1 MKLVSAAVSMLC
13 ALSVSC
19 FAQPADLEF
28 EYVGKAVQTE
38 GMHVWGSSPVI
49 GPDGKVHLYVARWST
64 KTRKNF
70 NGWYKDCEIAHYV
83 GDQPEGPF
91 EFVRVAVADQDGSFN
106 SPHNPSIKKID
117 GKYVLCFCLL
127 YTSPSPR
134 D

>member
-1 MKLVSAAVSMLC
+1 MKLFSVAVLVLL
-13 ALSVSC
+13 ALSVPC
-19 FAQPADLEF
+19 FAQPAGFEF

-38 GMHVWGSSPVI
+38 GMHVWGSSPVS

-91 EFVRVAVADQDGSFN
+91 LSLI
-106 SPHNPSIKKID
+106 HI
-117 GKYVLCFCLL
+117 
-127 YTSPSPR
+127 
-134 D
+134 

>member
-70 NGWYKDCEIAHYV
+70 NGWV
-83 GDQPEGPF
+83 
-91 EFVRVAVADQDGSFN
+91 
-106 SPHNPSIKKID
+106 
-117 GKYVLCFCLL
+117 
-127 YTSPSPR
+127 
-134 D
+134 